1 MTPLD
6 FIDPSSTTPALN
18 VFLYGAPG
26 SSKTTGALSAPGPI
40 LYLNAEG
47 SNAAMYA
54 RRLHS
59 NTEIR
64 EVVVTSG
71 DVLNEALLY
80 LRGGNGIKTVVL
92 DSLGAIFQ
100 AVLEGYTGGG
110 KPTLPQY
117 GDPTTAIERFARAL
131 RDLPVN
137 IVLIAH
143 EQAVKDEV
151 SGQFERLPFTGTNNP
166 SLGVKLMAQAD
177 VVGYTGR
184 IEPDDEHPEA
194 RYVAQLIDGG
204 GRRGKDRT
212 DSLGQFPELDI
223 TEWVQTYRQ
232 AIAPAANTAKAAE
245 KKEAVPA

>member
-1 MTPLD
+1 MSLD
-6 FIDPSSTTPALN
+6 FVDPTDHPPALN
-18 VFLYGAPG
+18 IVLYGPPG

-47 SNAAMYA
+47 ANAAMFA

-59 NTEIR
+59 DTEIR
-64 EVVVTSG
+64 EVVIEKG
-71 DVLNEALLY
+71 DTLNEALLY
-80 LRGGNGIKTVVL
+80 ARAGNGIKTVVL

-117 GDPTTAIERFARAL
+117 GDTTTAIERFARAL

-137 IVLIAH
+137 VVLIAH

-166 SLGVKLMAQAD
+166 ALGVKLMAQAD

-184 IEPDDEHPEA
+184 IEGDEENPEP
-194 RYVAQLIDGG
+194 RYVAQLFDAG

-212 DSLGQFPELDI
+212 DSLGQFPELNI
-223 TEWVQTYRQ
+223 SAWVELYKQ
-232 AIAPAANTAKAAE
+232 ALQPAMNGVKP
-245 KKEAVPA
+245 KEAVAA